1 MDMPA
6 FAPLLIPAMD
16 VIRVHLH
23 RIKSGRNPFMPD
35 KTHIHHKLLAH
46 HT

>member
-1 MDMPA
+1 MDIPA

-16 VIRVHLH
+16 VIRVYLH